1 MTEFSVSKEAFV
13 FLCSTAGGAAIFF
26 VYDLFRLLR
35 KKSGYLAL
43 FTHIQDVVFWLVA
56 FSIMFFVVFFVN
68 NGTVRFYEILGAAL
82 GALLYGFALSGWVL
96 KLLDGLIDVL
106 SKIFR
111 IFLKIL
117 LTPLYFAYNILYRC
131 ICLLLRP
138 IMRFGRFALVRLT
151 ENVKRTGRMIKKK

>member
-56 FSIMFFVVFFVN
+56 FSIMFFVVF
-68 NGTVRFYEILGAAL
+68 L
-82 GALLYGFALSGWVL
+82 
-96 KLLDGLIDVL
+96 
-106 SKIFR
+106 
-111 IFLKIL
+111 
-117 LTPLYFAYNILYRC
+117 
-131 ICLLLRP
+131 
-138 IMRFGRFALVRLT
+138 
-151 ENVKRTGRMIKKK
+151 